1 MAPGTAFQPGPALGP
16 LGRAQPVPLGAL
28 ALPVWTCFYRNS
40 LFSTTPFIPTERTY
54 SSPATLTNSHINHLQ
69 FRRARFDP
77 WVGKIPWRRK
87 WQPTPVLL
95 PRKFHGWRSLVGYSP
110 WGHEESDMTERLHNF
125 TILPRG
131 GYGHPLQY
139 SCLGRPMDRGAWCAT
154 IHRITKRWTWLK
166 QLSMHTHNQSIL
178 RADLIPI
185 HH

>member
-77 WVGKIPWRRK
+77 WVGKIPWRRE
-87 WQPTPVLL
+87 WQPTPVFL
-95 PRKFHGWRSLVGYSP
+95 PGESP
-110 WGHEESDMTERLHNF
+110 WTEE
-125 TILPRG
+125 PG
-131 GYGHPLQY
+131 GLQ
-139 SCLGRPMDRGAWCAT
+139 SVGL
-154 IHRITKRWTWLK
+154 
-166 QLSMHTHNQSIL
+166 Q
-178 RADLIPI
+178 RADTTEQLTLLRVLSHLSP
-185 HH
+185 HFLPGQM